1 MDEAKA
7 SYEQT
12 IKLNGN
18 QAEAYCNLGVILK
31 ELGRL
36 DEAELNHRKA
46 IQLKPDSSEGHY
58 NLGLLLHGSSKFRQA
73 LEHFECSDF
82 KISKYYLL
90 RCLYYTDDR
99 VRFMELLDQFI
110 EQGVVDPMIGS
121 LVCRSALKYD
131 TERQNLFCADPLEYV
146 VQTNL
151 SSQYDFE
158 SVFIKTA
165 RAILDEKRSLKKGKG
180 F

>member
-1 MDEAKA
+1 MRKTDGAINSLKRLIVTQP
-7 SYEQT
+7 YY
-12 IKLNGN
+12 K
-18 QAEAYCNLGVILK
+18 EAYCNLGVILQ

-46 IQLKPDSSEGHY
+46 IQLKPDFSEGYY
-58 NLGLLLHGSSKFRQA
+58 NLGQLFYERKHYQKA

-110 EQGVVDPMIGS
+110 EQGVVDPMDW
-121 LVCRSALKYD
+121 LARLP
-131 TERQNLFCADPLEYV
+131 FCIEV
-146 VQTNL
+146 
-151 SSQYDFE
+151 
-158 SVFIKTA
+158 
-165 RAILDEKRSLKKGKG
+165 
-180 F
+180 